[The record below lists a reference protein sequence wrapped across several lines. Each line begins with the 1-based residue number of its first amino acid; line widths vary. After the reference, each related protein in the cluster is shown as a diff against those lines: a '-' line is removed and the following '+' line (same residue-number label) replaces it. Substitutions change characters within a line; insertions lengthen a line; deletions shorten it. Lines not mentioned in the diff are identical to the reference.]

1 MRTDERSKSRDKA
14 CFGYALRGEGSPKG
28 NSDGNTNVR
37 FHQKDT
43 LKRFFEGFE
52 QNKLIINRFI
62 LLTALI
68 RNFYKF
74 IMARLDVKRFGL
86 KATSRIKAFVFKFI
100 SVPAKWVRTSRQYV
114 LNIYSCNNAYADVFQ
129 NDFG

>member
-1 MRTDERSKSRDKA
+1 MTWQNPEQLFVAQVLINKVKSK
-14 CFGYALRGEGSPKG
+14 CCGI
-28 NSDGNTNVR
+28 
-37 FHQKDT
+37 KD
-43 LKRFFEGFE
+43 
-52 QNKLIINRFI
+52 
-62 LLTALI
+62 
-68 RNFYKF
+68 KF

-114 LNIYSCNNAYADVFQ
+114 LNIYSCNNAYANVFQ